1 MANTMTEEQIKKIAR
16 QAAAKEVSMTMKT
29 LEDKIDAQGEMLS
42 KLYRVLLGEE
52 GIPEEE
58 TLSYRA
64 RMAHEFARSNLN
76 VVEEVVPILA
86 WYKRWNTP
94 QPGCDE
100 SYFQK
105 LGRIISLYDKVK
117 WLLGL
122 LIATSVFNAIP
133 VIKGIM
139 EFFNLI

>member
-1 MANTMTEEQIKKIAR
+1 MTEDQIKKIAR
-16 QAAAKEVSMTMKT
+16 KAAAEEVSMTMKT

-133 VIKGIM
+133 AIKGIM

>member
-1 MANTMTEEQIKKIAR
+1 MTEEQIKKIAR

-29 LEDKIDAQGEMLS
+29 LENKIDAQGEMLS

-76 VVEEVVPILA
+76 VVEEVGPILA